1 LRIVVRDG
9 LTVCDTFR
17 DPVFEIPIDLMF
29 VFYCGSVLLIFLFY
43 TLTQLRLSLSP
54 ADDWLR
60 CTAATPQN
68 WPCSLR
74 RCGKRPNPYA
84 AVHDSDS
91 TASER
96 FLPYDFC
103 SLGQR

>member
-43 TLTQLRLSLSP
+43 TLTQLRLSLCPSRRLAEMHRGNTTELAMLAP
-54 ADDWLR
+54 EMRQAAKPLR
-60 CTAATPQN
+60 GGSRFGFN
-68 WPCSLR
+68 SL
-74 RCGKRPNPYA
+74 
-84 AVHDSDS
+84 
-91 TASER
+91 
-96 FLPYDFC
+96 
-103 SLGQR
+103 